1 MFDQLF
7 TCRESVA
14 RHQLAPLL
22 EARVPFLSLL
32 GGKAREPPFNSTH
45 DGNPFAASRCRH
57 QRDPRLAWP
66 RLADHNE
73 HLRRGG
79 LGDESQGSRSL
90 RDQRTKARRTLAGQS
105 WTDELSQIAVVISYV
120 VSKPSA
126 RATDRRSRAEQH
138 INGDRT

>member
-1 MFDQLF
+1 
-7 TCRESVA
+7 
-14 RHQLAPLL
+14 
-22 EARVPFLSLL
+22 
-32 GGKAREPPFNSTH
+32 
-45 DGNPFAASRCRH
+45 
-57 QRDPRLAWP
+57 
-66 RLADHNE
+66 
-73 HLRRGG
+73 
-79 LGDESQGSRSL
+79 L